1 VVLELDGSQYWAARS
16 PKDGSPLFAQP
27 LGVQLASP
35 ADQAAWRRDGSPTVW
50 PDTTQKETIALPNGL
65 PISGSNRSL
74 HVAPGRLTSMTAR
87 YGAQQFQVGNQS
99 LTLSQLQALPADPAR
114 LKALI
119 LNGWTQSGSR
129 YEDETGYLMRTVAAV
144 VQMPVTPA
152 VRAARYEMLASLP
165 AVVSLGTLTDVG
177 GQQGEAVGYTASYTG
192 CGTQID
198 LINGKGMA
206 MVATFPS
213 CSVQEVLIINPASGM
228 PLAEELWYASLPSG
242 DSWSAPDGLFSYELF
257 GTPYWTNHNR
267 PQG

>member
-1 VVLELDGSQYWAARS
+1 
-16 PKDGSPLFAQP
+16 
-27 LGVQLASP
+27 
-35 ADQAAWRRDGSPTVW
+35 
-50 PDTTQKETIALPNGL
+50 
-65 PISGSNRSL
+65 
-74 HVAPGRLTSMTAR
+74 
-87 YGAQQFQVGNQS
+87 
-99 LTLSQLQALPADPAR
+99 
-114 LKALI
+114 
-119 LNGWTQSGSR
+119 
-129 YEDETGYLMRTVAAV
+129 
-144 VQMPVTPA
+144 

-165 AVVSLGTLTDVG
+165 AVVSLGTLTDVA

-242 DSWSAPDGLFSYELF
+242 DSWSAPDSLFSYELF